1 MFTIFTIFQII
12 YNMNLDYFFLFG
24 LYIEFDTLK
33 NKVKELW
40 VNYSEQIHYIFLEYK
55 AETKTLFA

>member
-1 MFTIFTIFQII
+1 MCGESIFTIFTIFQII

-24 LYIEFDTLK
+24 LYIEFDILK

-40 VNYSEQIHYIFLEYK
+40 VNYSEQIHYIF
-55 AETKTLFA
+55 